1 MTNFDAIVI
10 GGGIAGASIGYELST
25 DRSVCMLEM
34 EDALAFH
41 TTGRSAATF
50 LEALGTDQIRGLTTG
65 SRAFLENPPEMIESA
80 PLSPLPLLMYAK
92 HGRSAAIK
100 DFYEAVNRWVPN
112 SSLLDAS
119 QVISYCP
126 VMREDHVESGFYDP
140 NAMELDVQAI
150 HQGYV
155 RGFRTNGGEIKRSE
169 KVISLSR
176 EAGIWKIGTSA
187 GNTYNA
193 PIVINATG
201 AWGDEVAKLA
211 GVTQCGLVPK
221 VRTIFM
227 VNSPS
232 GEETKDLPIVGDI
245 DGAYYFKPEG
255 NQFLVLPMDQTP
267 SAPCDASPDELEI
280 ARALDELN
288 EATTIN
294 AKSVNSTWGGLR
306 TFVADE
312 NPVIG
317 FDPEAEGF
325 FWMVG
330 QGGYGIQTSPAVA
343 RLSAALV
350 RQQGVPED
358 LISRGV
364 QASALAPGRATL
376 KTA

>member
-1 MTNFDAIVI
+1 
-10 GGGIAGASIGYELST
+10 
-25 DRSVCMLEM
+25 MLEM

-100 DFYEAVNRWVPN
+100 DFYDAVNRWVPN
-112 SSLLDAS
+112 SILLDAS

-176 EAGIWKIGTSA
+176 EAGIWKIETSA
-187 GNTYNA
+187 GNTYRA
-193 PIVINATG
+193 PIVINAAG

-255 NQFLVLPMDQTP
+255 NQFLVSPMDQTP

-288 EATTIN
+288 GATTIN

-317 FDPEAEGF
+317 FDPESEGF

-364 QASALAPGRATL
+364 QASALAPGRASL